1 MTIDGHL
8 LGPVLR
14 RTLPYTFPEMSGSGL
29 ARLVVFVAFFDLFCQ
44 FPIVAPFARQLGA
57 DPLVA
62 SVTVATYD
70 VANLVGNL
78 AAGFVLIGIG
88 RQRTLVGGLLASA
101 IALALYG
108 VVAEPWQFGA
118 VRALHG
124 LGQAVLSPGAFTL
137 LSDSVV
143 PSRRAQAMGTAGAFI
158 AIAAV
163 IGPAV
168 AGIAG
173 TAFGS
178 VVVFQAVAALM
189 LAASA
194 VVAFLG
200 RNVEVSADARER
212 STDTV
217 KVSLGSILR
226 RPQLIVANVACLAW
240 TAGIGTLVVHLPLLL
255 ETRGASASVRGTAFS
270 VYALVSLVLFARPSP
285 WLVNRFGRLLPLAGG
300 LSLIGISLLGLA
312 LTTTTAG
319 VYGAMALFGSGFG
332 LLFPAVTSYIA
343 DHSSPSERGMAY
355 GVFYAAY
362 SLGVVAGEVGSGQLA
377 EVFGAATV
385 APFVAFGCL
394 ALFVTPWVVMVNRR
408 VAPVRAIAPAQ

>member
-1 MTIDGHL
+1 MT
-8 LGPVLR
+8 
-14 RTLPYTFPEMSGSGL
+14 GSGV

-44 FPIVAPFARQLGA
+44 FPLIAPFARQLGA
-57 DPLVA
+57 EPLVA
-62 SVTVATYD
+62 SVTVATYN

-78 AAGFVLIGIG
+78 AAGFVLVGIG

-108 VVAEPWQFGA
+108 VVSEPWQFGA

-124 LGQAVLSPGAFTL
+124 FGQAVLSPGAFTL
-137 LSDSVV
+137 LSDSVA
-143 PSRRAQAMGTAGAFI
+143 PARRAQAMGTAGGFI

-178 VVVFQAVAALM
+178 VVMFQAVAGLM
-189 LAASA
+189 IATSA

-200 RNVEVSADARER
+200 RNVEASAVARER
-212 STDTV
+212 TTDAV
-217 KVSLGSILR
+217 KVSVSAILR
-226 RPQLIVANVACLAW
+226 RPQLIVANIACLVW

-270 VYALVSLVLFARPSP
+270 VYALVSLLLFARPSP
-285 WLVNRFGRLLPLAGG
+285 WLVNRFGRLPALAGG
-300 LSLIGISLLGLA
+300 LSLIGVSLLALA
-312 LTTTTAG
+312 VTSTTVG

-343 DHSSPSERGMAY
+343 DHSSTAERGMAY
-355 GVFYAAY
+355 GAFYAAY
-362 SLGVVAGEVGSGQLA
+362 SLGVVAGEIGSGQLA

-385 APFVAFGCL
+385 APFIAFGCL
-394 ALFVTPWVVMVNRR
+394 ALFVTPWIVMVNRR
-408 VAPVRAIAPAQ
+408 VAPVRAIAPAL

>member
-1 MTIDGHL
+1 
-8 LGPVLR
+8 
-14 RTLPYTFPEMSGSGL
+14 MSGSGV

-62 SVTVATYD
+62 AVTVATYD
-70 VANLVGNL
+70 AANLVGNL
-78 AAGFVLIGIG
+78 AAGFVLSGMG

-108 VVAEPWQFGA
+108 VVSEPWQFGA

-143 PSRRAQAMGTAGAFI
+143 PARRAQAMGTAGAFI

-163 IGPAV
+163 IGPVV

-178 VVVFQAVAALM
+178 VAVFQAVAGLM

-194 VVAFLG
+194 LVAFLG
-200 RNVEVSADARER
+200 RNVEVSADPGEHVATAAR
-212 STDTV
+212 
-217 KVSLGSILR
+217 VSLGAIMS

-255 ETRGASASVRGTAFS
+255 ESRGASASVRGTAFS
-270 VYALVSLVLFARPSP
+270 VYALVSLALFARPSP

-300 LSLIGISLLGLA
+300 LSLIGVSLLALA
-312 LTTTTAG
+312 VTATTAG

-343 DHSSPSERGMAY
+343 DHTSPAERGMAY

-362 SLGVVAGEVGSGQLA
+362 SLGVVVGEVGSGQLA
-377 EVFGAATV
+377 EVFGAETV
-385 APFVAFGCL
+385 TPFLAFGCL
-394 ALFVTPWVVMVNRR
+394 ALFVTPWVAMVNRR
-408 VAPVRAIAPAQ
+408 VSTVRLVAPAQ